1 MIRFFVRLGL
11 TIYYFFYWI
20 GRGIILL
27 PNLWQLFQL
36 RSPRVTFFGGA
47 RVALT
52 DKWAL
57 DARALAKKCVEH
69 NISIITGGG
78 SGIMEAAALGAQD
91 ANPAHVECLG
101 VGLEGLRECVPPVYK
116 SFIRVKQLIER
127 KWIMIHFSQTC
138 VVFPGGVGT
147 YNELAE
153 VLTLLDMEML
163 RHVPFILYGS
173 AYWQPVLTWM
183 KETGIAKGLIASEL
197 LKYVVLVD
205 DVDTAFTWIARA
217 CRKNGGSINARV

>member
-1 MIRFFVRLGL
+1 MIRFLIRIGL
-11 TIYYFFYWI
+11 TGYYFFYWI
-20 GRGIILL
+20 GRGIKLL
-27 PNLWQLFQL
+27 PNLWQLFRL
-36 RSPRVTFFGGA
+36 PAPRVTFFGGG
-47 RVALT
+47 RLALT
-52 DKWAL
+52 DPWAL

-91 ANPAHVECLG
+91 ARPRRTECLG
-101 VGLEGLRECVPPVYK
+101 VGLEELPEHVPPVYK
-116 SFIRVKQLIER
+116 SFIRVKHLIER

-173 AYWQPVLTWM
+173 VYWQPVLSWM
-183 KETGIAKGLIASEL
+183 KDTGIAKGLIASEL

-205 DVDTAFTWIARA
+205 DVDTAFAWILRA
-217 CRKNGGSINARV
+217 CRKNGIQA